1 MIIYDYEKEV
11 ETTKTFEEV
20 LAEFGKTE
28 KDIERIYHG
37 LDHNCRCGCGG
48 RYFEA
53 GERGFTRA
61 VNQMKKAEFR
71 AFEIEGKVDGKV
83 HWLNIPEQ
91 WTNDMCYCI
100 YFKVPTL
107 VAVK

>member
-1 MIIYDYEKEV
+1 MIIYNDEKE
-11 ETTKTFEEV
+11 TIKTFEDV
-20 LAEFGKTE
+20 LAECGKTE
-28 KDIERIYHG
+28 KDIKRIYHG
-37 LDHNCRCGCGG
+37 LDNHCRCGCGG

-61 VNQMKKAEFR
+61 INKMKKEDFR
-71 AFEIEGKVDGKV
+71 AFDIKGRVNGKV

-100 YFKVPTL
+100 YFKEPEL
-107 VAVK
+107 ISVK